1 MGRNEAVCGPGRV
14 QPMLDCPI
22 KKVFVSPMSVSML
35 RAVLL
40 FPLFCLALLS
50 APFSARAAM
59 EIQVIGGAAN
69 KIAVAMV
76 PFQAAPGQPSPTL
89 TQIAGDDLNRSGQF
103 RLVDVGG
110 VQQPVMPAQVDY
122 GVWRG
127 KGADALVVGQVTAQ
141 PGGRLE
147 VRFYLLDVLKQTQL
161 AAYSYTITAGQW
173 RATAHQI
180 ADLIY
185 AKLTGIPG
193 AFSTRIAYVQKQG
206 RRYELRV
213 ADADGQNPRTV
224 MRSNESVISPM
235 FSPDGN
241 QIVYVSFED
250 RKPVIYVQSLK
261 DGHRRKIAAFKGSN
275 SAPAWTPDGRRL
287 AVVLTRDG
295 ASQIYMI
302 NADGGGLTRLT
313 RGSNIDTEPVFSP
326 DGQTL
331 YFTSDR
337 GGSPQ
342 IYRMAAS
349 GGEAKRVTFNGSY
362 NVSPAISPDGRYLAY
377 ISRDGGRFSVTLQEL
392 ASGQTRVLTDTARDE
407 SPSFAPNGQAVL
419 YATVQGEQGVLGTV
433 SLDGKTH
440 ARLSESGVDA
450 REPVWGP

>member
-1 MGRNEAVCGPGRV
+1 
-14 QPMLDCPI
+14 
-22 KKVFVSPMSVSML
+22 MSVSPL
-35 RAVLL
+35 RSVLL
-40 FPLFCLALLS
+40 FSLFCLALLG
-50 APFSARAAM
+50 APFTARAAM

-76 PFQAAPGQPSPTL
+76 PFRAAPGQPVPAL

-103 RLVDVGG
+103 RLVDAGG
-110 VQQPVMPAQVDY
+110 AQQPVMPAQVDY

-127 KGADALVVGQVTAQ
+127 KGADALVVGQVAAL

-147 VRFYLLDVLKQTQL
+147 VRFFLLDVLKQTQL
-161 AAYSYTITAGQW
+161 AAYSYTITPGQW

-180 ADLIY
+180 ADVVY

-206 RRYELRV
+206 RRYELKV

-224 MRSNESVISPM
+224 MRSSESVISPK
-235 FSPDGN
+235 FSPDGAR
-241 QIVYVSFED
+241 IAYVSFED
-250 RKPVIYVQSLK
+250 RKPVVYVQSLR
-261 DGHRRKIAAFKGSN
+261 DGHRRKLAAYKGSN
-275 SAPAWTPDGRRL
+275 SAPAWAPDGRKL

-295 ASQIYMI
+295 ASQIYLV
-302 NADGGGLTRLT
+302 NADGSGLARLT
-313 RGSNIDTEPVFSP
+313 RGGNIDTEPVFSP
-326 DGQTL
+326 DGKTL

-342 IYRMAAS
+342 IYRMAVS

-362 NVSPAISPDGRYLAY
+362 NVSPAISPDGRYLTY
-377 ISRDGGRFSVTLQEL
+377 INRDEGRFSVALLEL
-392 ASGQTRVLTDTARDE
+392 ASGQTRLLTDTARDE
-407 SPSFAPNGQAVL
+407 SPSFAPNGQVVL
-419 YATVQGEQGVLGTV
+419 YATVQGGQGILGTA

>member
-1 MGRNEAVCGPGRV
+1 
-14 QPMLDCPI
+14 
-22 KKVFVSPMSVSML
+22 ML
-35 RAVLL
+35 RSVVL
-40 FPLFCLALLS
+40 FPLFCLTLLC

-76 PFQAAPGQPSPTL
+76 PFQAAPGQPSPSL

-127 KGADALVVGQVTAQ
+127 KGADAVVIGQVATQ

-147 VRFYLLDVLKQTQL
+147 VRFYLLDVLKRTQL
-161 AAYSYTITAGQW
+161 AAYSYTITPGQW

-193 AFSTRIAYVQKQG
+193 AFSSRIAYVQKQG

-224 MRSNESVISPM
+224 MRSSESVISPR
-235 FSPDGN
+235 FSPDGS
-241 QIVYVSFED
+241 QLVYVSFED
-250 RKPVIYVQSLK
+250 RKPIVYVQSLQ
-261 DGHRRKIAAFKGSN
+261 DGHRRRIAAFKGSN
-275 SAPAWTPDGRRL
+275 SAPAWTPDGKRL

-313 RGSNIDTEPVFSP
+313 RGGNIDTEPAFSP
-326 DGQTL
+326 DGQTV

-342 IYRMAAS
+342 IYRMPAS
-349 GGEAKRVTFNGSY
+349 GGEPKRVTFNGSY
-362 NVSPAISPDGRYLAY
+362 NVSPAISPDGRYLVY
-377 ISRDGGRFSVTLQEL
+377 ISRDDGRFSVTLQEL

-419 YATVQGEQGVLGTV
+419 YATMQGEQGILGTV
-433 SLDGKTH
+433 SLDGKTR
-440 ARLSESGVDA
+440 ARLSESGMDA